1 MTIISLFNHSFI
13 NKKDKVALEFKDQT
27 YTFGMLNT
35 RSNKMAR
42 TLLKK
47 GLISGDRLCVYVEN
61 SVEAEMLNARQMSIP
76 AACHSRH
83 WRSAQR
89 SPHWVSGSISPWRS
103 ANGTKRDGG
112 TLPSTGSSQRTSA
125 STRLSFPSVRLIL
138 GW

>member
-47 GLISGDRLCVYVEN
+47 GLISGDRLCV
-61 SVEAEMLNARQMSIP
+61 
-76 AACHSRH
+76 
-83 WRSAQR
+83 
-89 SPHWVSGSISPWRS
+89 
-103 ANGTKRDGG
+103 
-112 TLPSTGSSQRTSA
+112 
-125 STRLSFPSVRLIL
+125 
-138 GW
+138 